1 MRIALI
7 SPYSWTYPGG
17 VTRHIEALAA
27 ELHAL
32 GHEARIVAP
41 YDPDDALARRLH
53 RGARPQSVEPPEG
66 FVSLG
71 RTFGLPANG
80 AVSNITGLPG
90 AVLALRRELR
100 DGGYDVVHL
109 HEPVVPMVCW
119 DVLRGACGLP
129 LVGTFHTYSE
139 NPISNGIASVP
150 LGGRRRMNR
159 LRVRIAVS
167 EAAAWTARRFYG
179 GRYRIV
185 PNGVHLEG
193 GGQDGALGP
202 DGDGGG
208 GEGLR
213 DGGGE
218 LREERE
224 ERVLLGEGRA
234 RAYVRARGPSFFEEV
249 LPPGDRFSPIG
260 DAAPTRARGPSFSED
275 HVDARRDAAEH
286 LRILF
291 IGQAVERKGLPVL
304 LRAFEALREHV
315 PATLTL
321 VGASAEEV
329 AHMTLDDRAIS
340 ALGKVSEARKLAEL
354 ARADVLCAP
363 SLGGESFGMV
373 ITEGLA
379 AGTPVLASDIPGYR
393 DVLRDGI
400 DGQLV
405 PAGDPLAL
413 AQALRR
419 LALEPARRARM
430 AVAARERAERFAW
443 PHVAAEVLDCYEQA
457 LAVGEPVTRL
467 ARVAVRHGFAPADLL
482 ERVPAQ
488 RLPSLAATPAR
499 GVPGTGPAPGRP
511 RRALALRRLGLAT
524 SSLLGAGLAA
534 LALQR
539 IGVARVAASLLAS
552 KPGLLAAGLAVMCA
566 AMFVRA
572 LAWHSILVV
581 APTWRRAKR
590 RDAMQGTFIGVLM
603 SSTLPAR
610 LGEPSRALIVARRL
624 GRARETLP
632 VVLGTM
638 VSQTLLNLLA
648 LLILGC
654 VTLSSVSVL
663 DGHDRALLLIA
674 LAPLAALVA
683 VLLAPV
689 LIPPAAISRSRR
701 LQAALAGLRG
711 VLLRLR
717 DGLRVFRRPRR
728 AAIATAAQLGA
739 WALQWMSCWLLLMAL
754 GLGSQAG
761 AGAAAG
767 VLFAVNVT
775 AVIPA
780 TPANVGVFQAACVA
794 VLAGAYHVS
803 TPEAIAYGIVLQAV
817 EVSTALLMG
826 VPALLNEGLSWRDV
840 RLRTMHAAPV
850 TLGPLP
856 AGARSAMAKGAP
868 SGVEG

>member
-1 MRIALI
+1 VRIALI

-27 ELHAL
+27 ELDRL
-32 GHEARIVAP
+32 GHDARVLAP

-53 RGARPQSVEPPEG
+53 RGARPQRCEPPEG

-80 AVSNITGLPG
+80 AVSNITGSPG
-90 AVLALRRELR
+90 AIFTLRRELR
-100 DGGYDVVHL
+100 DGGYDVAHV
-109 HEPVVPMVCW
+109 HEPIVPVICW
-119 DVLRGACGLP
+119 DALLSSGDLP

-139 NPISNGIASVP
+139 NPITNGIAAVP
-150 LGGRRRMNR
+150 LGGRRRVNR

-185 PNGVHLEG
+185 PNGVHLDDVAEISAEPTPA
-193 GGQDGALGP
+193 DGP
-202 DGDGGG
+202 
-208 GEGLR
+208 
-213 DGGGE
+213 
-218 LREERE
+218 
-224 ERVLLGEGRA
+224 
-234 RAYVRARGPSFFEEV
+234 
-249 LPPGDRFSPIG
+249 LP
-260 DAAPTRARGPSFSED
+260 
-275 HVDARRDAAEH
+275 

-291 IGQAVERKGLPVL
+291 VGQAVERKGLPVL
-304 LRAFEALREHV
+304 LRAFEALRDHV

-321 VGASAEEV
+321 VGASVEEV
-329 AHMTLDDRAIS
+329 AHMTLDDRCIR
-340 ALGKVSEARKLAEL
+340 ALGKVSEPRKLAEL

-393 DVLRDGI
+393 DVLRDGL

-413 AQALRR
+413 AEALRR
-419 LALEPARRARM
+419 LALDPVRRARM
-430 AVAARERAERFAW
+430 SAAARERAERFAW

-457 LAVGEPVTRL
+457 LAVGEPATRL
-467 ARVAVRHGFAPADLL
+467 TRAAVRHGFAPADLL
-482 ERVPAQ
+482 PRIPAQ
-488 RLPSLAATPAR
+488 RLPSLKEQASPMPASDR
-499 GVPGTGPAPGRP
+499 A
-511 RRALALRRLGLAT
+511 RRVRALRRLGLAG

-534 LALQR
+534 LALQH
-539 IGVARVAASLLAS
+539 IGVTRVAASLLAS
-552 KPGLLAAGLAVMCA
+552 KPGLLLAGLAVMCA

-572 LAWHSILVV
+572 LAWHTILVV

-654 VTLSSVSVL
+654 VTLSSISVL

-674 LAPLAALVA
+674 LAPLAALVV

-689 LIPPAAISRSRR
+689 LIPPAAVSRSHR
-701 LQAALAGLRG
+701 LQVVLAGLRD

-717 DGLRVFRRPRR
+717 DGLRVFSRPRR
-728 AAIATAAQLGA
+728 AALATVTQLCA
-739 WALQWMSCWLLLMAL
+739 WALQWLSCWLLLMAL
-754 GLGSQAG
+754 GLDSHAG
-761 AGAAAG
+761 AAAAAG

-803 TPEAIAYGIVLQAV
+803 TPDAIAYGIVLQAV
-817 EVSTALLMG
+817 EVATALLMG

-840 RLRTMHAAPV
+840 RLRTMHATPV

-856 AGARSAMAKGAP
+856 AERAGGLSRA
-868 SGVEG
+868 EG